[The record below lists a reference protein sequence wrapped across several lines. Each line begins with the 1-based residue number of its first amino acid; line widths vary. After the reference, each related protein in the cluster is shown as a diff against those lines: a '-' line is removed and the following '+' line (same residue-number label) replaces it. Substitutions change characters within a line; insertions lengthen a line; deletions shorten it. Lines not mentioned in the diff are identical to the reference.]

1 MSKPTPIDAE
11 DLKQRRQRAV
21 KNAEAEKPA
30 ILERDKKLW
39 AALEEQTLSGE
50 LRRAIFESELNTG
63 EISERSNVPL
73 EELNGFL
80 YGEALLDS
88 EAFSRIAQ
96 VLDCHL
102 VSSS

>member
-1 MSKPTPIDAE
+1 MSKPTPIDPE
-11 DLKQRRQRAV
+11 EMKQRWRRAV
-21 KNAEAEKPA
+21 KNTEAEKPA

-50 LRRAIFESELNTG
+50 LRRAIFKSPLNTA
-63 EISERSNVPL
+63 ELSERSSVLLNDV
-73 EELNGFL
+73 NGFL
-80 YGEALLDS
+80 YGETVLDS
-88 EAFSRIAQ
+88 EAMSRIAQ

>member
-1 MSKPTPIDAE
+1 MINPTPTNAE
-11 DLKQRRQRAV
+11 ELKQRWRRAV

-30 ILERDKKLW
+30 IVERDKKLW

-50 LRRAIFESELNTG
+50 LRRAIFESPLSTAEL
-63 EISERSNVPL
+63 SERSNVPL
-73 EELNGFL
+73 NDLNGFL
-80 YGEALLDS
+80 YGETLLDS

>member
-1 MSKPTPIDAE
+1 MSKPTPGNAE
-11 DLKQRRQRAV
+11 ELKQRWRRAV
-21 KNAEAEKPA
+21 KNAEAERPA
-30 ILERDKKLW
+30 VIERDKKLR

-50 LRRAIFESELNTG
+50 LRRAIFESALNTG
-63 EISERSNVPL
+63 EISEQSNVSL

-80 YGEALLDS
+80 YGERVLDS

-102 VSSS
+102 VSNS